1 MTSGDEAG
9 ALTDSENQT
18 DSDADAHEVPAP
30 AEPDPAESDPGG
42 ALSGE
47 STSGDTESADASSDD
62 MDSGDSAS
70 GDIVSEG
77 TEPADASSDDVDPG
91 DVDSGDADSGDPDSR
106 DVESNAAD
114 SDAADSDNG
123 DSGADEETGTP
134 ASAGAWAVSVA
145 VLCALLIAGLVTA
158 GMAWSRASGA
168 DATSNGQQ
176 AAISVARTAVTDLTT
191 ADYRDPS
198 AYSAKLKPLSVGQ
211 FLSTFGNS
219 ATGFKEILVQGKVQT
234 AGHIMDVGVEKFN
247 GTTAQL
253 AVLAYV
259 TVKNTQTP
267 SGSQR
272 AYRLTVSMVESGSKW
287 LVSNVE
293 FVQ

>member
-30 AEPDPAESDPGG
+30 AEPDPAEPDPGG
-42 ALSGE
+42 AVSGE
-47 STSGDTESADASSDD
+47 SNSG
-62 MDSGDSAS
+62 GSAS
-70 GDIVSEG
+70 GDIASEDAVSED
-77 TEPADASSDDVDPG
+77 TEPAGASSDEA
-91 DVDSGDADSGDPDSR
+91 DSGDADSDD
-106 DVESNAAD
+106 AD
-114 SDAADSDNG
+114 SDAADSDDG

-134 ASAGAWAVSVA
+134 ASAGVWAVSVA
-145 VLCALLIAGLVTA
+145 VLCALLIVGLVTA
-158 GMAWSRASGA
+158 GVAWSRAGGA

-176 AAISVARTAVTDLTT
+176 AAISAARTAVTDLTT
-191 ADYRDPS
+191 ADYRDPG
-198 AYSAKLKPLSVGQ
+198 AYSAKLKPLSAGQ
-211 FLSTFGNS
+211 FLSEFGNS

-234 AGHIMDVGVEKFN
+234 AGQVMDVGVQKFS

-272 AYRLTVSMVESGSKW
+272 AYRLNVSMVESGSKW

>member
-18 DSDADAHEVPAP
+18 GSDADAHEVPAP
-30 AEPDPAESDPGG
+30 AEPDPGG
-42 ALSGE
+42 AVSGE
-47 STSGDTESADASSDD
+47 ST
-62 MDSGDSAS
+62 SGDSAS
-70 GDIVSEG
+70 GDIVSG
-77 TEPADASSDDVDPG
+77 DTEPADASSDDVDSG
-91 DVDSGDADSGDPDSR
+91 DLESDAVDSGDADSR
-106 DVESNAAD
+106 DVE
-114 SDAADSDNG
+114 SDAADSDDEDPDDG

-134 ASAGAWAVSVA
+134 ASAGVWAASVA
-145 VLCALLIAGLVTA
+145 VLCALLIAGLVIA
-158 GMAWSRASGA
+158 GMSWSRASDA
-168 DATSNGQQ
+168 NATSNGQQ
-176 AAISVARTAVTDLTT
+176 AAISAARTAVTDLTT
-191 ADYRDPS
+191 ADYRDPN
-198 AYSAKLKPLSVGQ
+198 AYSAKLKPLSAGQ

-234 AGHIMDVGVEKFN
+234 TGKVMDVGVQKFS

-272 AYRLTVSMVESGSKW
+272 AYRLNVSMVESGSKW

>member
-30 AEPDPAESDPGG
+30 AEPDPGG
-42 ALSGE
+42 AVSGE
-47 STSGDTESADASSDD
+47 STSGDSASDD
-62 MDSGDSAS
+62 IVAGD
-70 GDIVSEG
+70 
-77 TEPADASSDDVDPG
+77 TEPADASSDAVDSADVDS
-91 DVDSGDADSGDPDSR
+91 DAADSGDADFHDM
-106 DVESNAAD
+106 ESDAAESDAAESDAAD
-114 SDAADSDNG
+114 SDAAESDDEDSDDG
-123 DSGADEETGTP
+123 DSGADEETRTP
-134 ASAGAWAVSVA
+134 ASAGVWAVSVA
-145 VLCALLIAGLVTA
+145 VLCALLIVGLVMAGL
-158 GMAWSRASGA
+158 AWSRASGA
-168 DATSNGQQ
+168 DATKNGQQ
-176 AAISVARTAVTDLTT
+176 AAISVARAAVTDLTS
-191 ADYRDPS
+191 ASYQDPN
-198 AYSAKLKPLSVGQ
+198 AYAAKLRPLAAGQ
-211 FLSTFGNS
+211 FLSEFGNS

-234 AGHIMDVGVEKFN
+234 SGQVMDVGVQKFD

-272 AYRLTVSMVESGSKW
+272 AYRLNVSMVESGSKW

>member
-9 ALTDSENQT
+9 ALTESENQT
-18 DSDADAHEVPAP
+18 DSDADAHEVPAA
-30 AEPDPAESDPGG
+30 AEPDPGG
-42 ALSGE
+42 AVSGE
-47 STSGDTESADASSDD
+47 STSGE
-62 MDSGDSAS
+62 SAS
-70 GDIVSEG
+70 GDIDSG
-77 TEPADASSDDVDPG
+77 DTEPVGASSDD
-91 DVDSGDADSGDPDSR
+91 ADSR
-106 DVESNAAD
+106 DVDADAAD
-114 SDAADSDNG
+114 SDDGDFDNDDFDNG

-134 ASAGAWAVSVA
+134 ASAGAWAVSVV
-145 VLCALLIAGLVTA
+145 VLCALLIVGLVTA
-158 GMAWSRASGA
+158 GTFWSRASGA
-168 DATSNGQQ
+168 DAASNGQQ
-176 AAISVARTAVTDLTT
+176 GAITAARTAVTDLTT

-198 AYSAKLKPLSVGQ
+198 AYSAKLKPLSAGQ
-211 FLSTFGNS
+211 FLSMFGNS

-234 AGHIMDVGVEKFN
+234 AGQVMDVGVEKFN

-267 SGSQR
+267 GGSQR
-272 AYRLTVSMVESGSKW
+272 AYRLTISMVESGSKW

>member
-9 ALTDSENQT
+9 ALTDAENQT
-18 DSDADAHEVPAP
+18 NSDADAHEVPAP
-30 AEPDPAESDPGG
+30 AEPDPAEPDSGG
-42 ALSGE
+42 VVSGE
-47 STSGDTESADASSDD
+47 STSG
-62 MDSGDSAS
+62 GSAS
-70 GDIVSEG
+70 GDVES
-77 TEPADASSDDVDPG
+77 DA
-91 DVDSGDADSGDPDSR
+91 ADSPD
-106 DVESNAAD
+106 AAD
-114 SDAADSDNG
+114 PSDAADSDDA
-123 DSGADEETGTP
+123 DSGGDDSGSEEATGTP

-158 GMAWSRASGA
+158 GMFWSRASGA
-168 DATSNGQQ
+168 DATTNGQQ
-176 AAISVARTAVTDLTT
+176 AAITAARTAVTDLTT
-191 ADYRDPS
+191 ADYRNPD
-198 AYSAKLKPLSVGQ
+198 AYSAKLKPLSAGQ

-234 AGHIMDVGVEKFN
+234 TGQVMDVGVQKFN

-267 SGSQR
+267 GGSQR

>member
-30 AEPDPAESDPGG
+30 AEPDPGG
-42 ALSGE
+42 AVSGE
-47 STSGDTESADASSDD
+47 ST
-62 MDSGDSAS
+62 SGDSAS
-70 GDIVSEG
+70 GDIVSG
-77 TEPADASSDDVDPG
+77 DTEPAAASSD
-91 DVDSGDADSGDPDSR
+91 DVDSGDADSR
-106 DVESNAAD
+106 DVE
-114 SDAADSDNG
+114 SDAADSDDEDSDDG

-134 ASAGAWAVSVA
+134 ASAGVWAVSVA
-145 VLCALLIAGLVTA
+145 VLCALLIAGLVIA
-158 GMAWSRASGA
+158 GMSWSRASGA
-168 DATSNGQQ
+168 DAASNGQQ
-176 AAISVARTAVTDLTT
+176 AAISAARTAVTDLTT
-191 ADYRDPS
+191 ADYRDPG
-198 AYSAKLKPLSVGQ
+198 AYSAKLKPLSAGQ
-211 FLSTFGNS
+211 FLSEFGNS

-234 AGHIMDVGVEKFN
+234 AGQVMDVGVQKFS

-272 AYRLTVSMVESGSKW
+272 AYRLNVSMVESGSKW